1 MQKKTRWI
9 FFSLLALVVIG
20 AVGAYIWFTQLSYSS
35 LDPTGEV
42 TLKIPPGAGAG
53 EVAEL
58 LNENGVTEYPDLFR
72 LFLKLEGLDDELKA
86 GTYRLTAPACFAD
99 IATVLTTGEVLTTR
113 FTIPEGLRAEEIATH
128 LEQQGLCEAGEFLAL
143 ADQFADERYGVATVE
158 GYLYPE
164 TYKVAVDINAASLV
178 GLLLDQSDI
187 VWAELTADLSEMP
200 DRHQTLTL
208 AAVVQAEGASFDE
221 FSRIAGVFANR
232 LARGMALESCATVL
246 YALGEHKQV
255 LEYHD
260 LKVESPYNTYQNTGL
275 PPGPICNPGRAALAA
290 ALLPEQHDYLFFV
303 SNGDG
308 THTFSET
315 LSQHNAARVTTREDR
330 AAAVDPEAP

>member
-35 LDPTGEV
+35 LDPIEEV
-42 TLKIPPGAGAG
+42 TLKIPSGAGAG

-72 LFLKLEGLDDELKA
+72 LFLKLEGLDDELMA
-86 GTYRLTAPACFAD
+86 GTYRLNAPACFAD

-113 FTIPEGLRAEEIATH
+113 FTIPEGLRTEEIAAR

-143 ADQFADERYGVATVE
+143 ADQFATERYGVAAVE

-164 TYKVAVDINAASLV
+164 TYKVAVDIDAAGLV
-178 GLLLDQSDI
+178 GLLFDQGDL
-187 VWAELTADLSEMP
+187 VWAELTADFSEVP
-200 DRHQTLTL
+200 DRHQALTL

-232 LARGMALESCATVL
+232 LAQGMALESCATVL

-255 LEYHD
+255 LEYRD

-290 ALLPEQHDYLFFV
+290 ALLPEAHDYLFFV
-303 SNGDG
+303 SNGNG
-308 THTFSET
+308 THTFSRT
-315 LSQHNAARVTTREDR
+315 LAQHNAARVTTTEDR